1 MYPVY
6 EIDREQAEKIINVE
20 ENYLNDVKAKEIKPA
35 KLSETV
41 SAFSNAGG
49 GDIYI
54 GISENGDNKHR
65 AWDGF
70 QDVEEANDIAQTLFQ
85 AHSFG
90 NHVIFEFLKCVD
102 LPGYIL
108 HITVKKV
115 KEIVRSTKGV
125 NHTGFYGGHFI

>member
-6 EIDREQAEKIINVE
+6 EIEKDQAINIINSE
-20 ENYLNDVKAKEIKPA
+20 ENYLSDVKAKEIKPA

-41 SAFSNAGG
+41 SAFANAGG

-54 GISENGDNKHR
+54 GITETGTDKVR
-65 AWDGF
+65 TWKGF
-70 QDVEEANDIAQTLFQ
+70 SDVEEANDITQTLFS

-90 NHVIFEFLKCVD
+90 NHLIYEYLSCDGFE
-102 LPGYIL
+102 GYIL

-115 KEIVRSTKGV
+115 KEIVRSTKGEV
-125 NHTGFYGGHFI
+125 F